1 MVKTKGAKPVSQ
13 IWAEAKE
20 IPVADVAPPTAA
32 AKRAKW
38 MRRGVKS
45 SVILMPLVLLALLV
59 AVGNRGSTKAAAAAP
74 ASSSSQ
80 GRGAATVVLQ
90 QWLAGPP
97 APLPGGNILSWDGAT
112 RNVPPTSK
120 DNTDTTPVFP
130 TERDEFTISDS
141 SGRYYRAEMLVA
153 LDPSGGSKVLSG
165 PSLTPIPAARDAG
178 SADEYQAW
186 GSLRSGNVPDAVS
199 ASVQAWATAFTSGQ
213 PSALRLSVGD
223 KDPNHAYLPLP
234 DATGATVSVKQ
245 GAYLGVSAESATSS
259 TMIVRASIVV
269 SYGAPPA
276 AAGRDLVAPP
286 AATYDLLVDGADTAA
301 PVVVAWGGPG
311 SGPGLSA
318 YVNAMPSDVPTDYLT
333 ATPSASD
340 STPVSPAPVSSAPV
354 GPAAP
359 SSSTAA
365 PGAPSA
371 PVKPIKP
378 IRPAAPPKSAP
389 PKSAAP
395 QKPKTGPPGAGV
407 KPPEV
412 SKAPTVSK
420 AAEPGKTQTSGAAG
434 PSSAKKQG

>member
-1 MVKTKGAKPVSQ
+1 MVKTKGAKPVTQ
-13 IWAEAKE
+13 IWADAKE
-20 IPVADVAPPTAA
+20 IPVADVAPPTTA
-32 AKRAKW
+32 AKRARW

-80 GRGAATVVLQ
+80 GRGAATVALA

-97 APLPGGNILSWDGAT
+97 APLPGGQILSWDGAT
-112 RNVPPTSK
+112 ANVPPTSK
-120 DNTDTTPVFP
+120 DETNTTPAFP

-245 GAYLGVSAESATSS
+245 GAYLGASADSGTSP

-269 SYGAPPA
+269 SYGPPPPTA
-276 AAGRDLVAPP
+276 DGQDPVAPP

-333 ATPSASD
+333 ATPSASGSTAASGTT
-340 STPVSPAPVSSAPV
+340 STPASSIPV

-359 SSSTAA
+359 RSSTAA
-365 PGAPSA
+365 
-371 PVKPIKP
+371 VV
-378 IRPAAPPKSAP
+378 APPAPAKPVRPVPPSKASSP
-389 PKSAAP
+389 PKPAAP
-395 QKPKTGPPGAGV
+395 QKPKTGLPGAGV
-407 KPPEV
+407 KPRPRRARRRQPAKR
-412 SKAPTVSK
+412 SRR
-420 AAEPGKTQTSGAAG
+420 GKRRS
-434 PSSAKKQG
+434 PVLPVHLV